1 MSRYPYGLGAAEAVI
16 GQNLAR
22 LDADAAGALEARRAH
37 LRELS
42 LALNT
47 EKLSADMLIE
57 RLGGITP
64 DQQYQPPCLAEN
76 ADFVTAA
83 FASLSLAER
92 IELFRLICAD
102 IDHVPSLDRL
112 LEAAEPMPAASRGVI
127 AYLQNAFTDRA
138 YHAFSA
144 LLPRARSQ
152 YFDSYGAACEAVSN
166 GTCEACILPIEHA
179 RDGKLIG
186 FYRLIN
192 RYELKIV
199 CTCDI
204 AQPDG
209 TESRFALLQ
218 KGFRFPLP
226 DEAQSYCFELSITRS
241 AGHSLASVLDAAA
254 LCGLTLRRVDSIP
267 LLYAEDSFAYHIVLT
282 ADAQKQFLP
291 LLLYL
296 SLDLPE
302 YEPIGIYAHIFE

>member
-1 MSRYPYGLGAAEAVI
+1 MSRYPRGLGAAETATE
-16 GQNLAR
+16 QNLAR
-22 LDADAAGALEARRAH
+22 LDADTVGALEARRAH
-37 LRELS
+37 LREFVFS
-42 LALNT
+42 LAA
-47 EKLSADMLIE
+47 EGLSIDALTE
-57 RLGGITP
+57 RLSGISP
-64 DQQYQPPCLAEN
+64 NQQYQPPCLREN
-76 ADFVTAA
+76 ADFV
-83 FASLSLAER
+83 ASLFSALSLTER
-92 IELFRLICAD
+92 VEICRMICAEAEN
-102 IDHVPSLDRL
+102 PLSLQNL
-112 LEAAEPMPAASRGVI
+112 VEPAEPMTAASRGVI

-152 YFDSYGAACEAVSN
+152 YFDSYAAACEAVSN
-166 GTCEACILPIEHA
+166 GICEACILPVEHA
-179 RDGKLIG
+179 RDGKLLG
-186 FYRLIN
+186 FYRLID

-218 KGFRFPLP
+218 KALRLPLP
-226 DEAQSYCFELSITRS
+226 DDAAGYCFELSITRS
-241 AGHSLASVLDAAA
+241 AGHSLASVLNAAA
-254 LCGLTLRRVDSIP
+254 LCSLSLRRVDSIP

-282 ADAQKQFLP
+282 ADEQAKFLP

-302 YEPIGIYAHIFE
+302 YEPIGIYAHIYE